1 MKILFDNITVLFEN
15 GVADTELYLL
25 VTDKTISYVGKT
37 RPDGIFDR
45 VIDGHGKL
53 LCPGF
58 YNCHTFR
65 FPAGSMKK
73 SFPLRTSCIRKL
85 CMPPRCFPLPR

>member
-15 GVADTELYLL
+15 GVADTELYLS

-45 VIDGHGKL
+45 VIDG
-53 LCPGF
+53 
-58 YNCHTFR
+58 TE
-65 FPAGSMKK
+65 
-73 SFPLRTSCIRKL
+73 SFCARDFITVIPMRR
-85 CMPPRCFPLPR
+85 